1 MWLDMS
7 VSDELRRAIQRDGR
21 SVYALAH
28 EAGLS
33 AIQIWRF
40 LRDERG
46 LTTPAVDQL
55 CDVLGLELRPR
66 RPRRKGR

>member
-1 MWLDMS
+1 MS

-21 SVYALAH
+21 SVYALAR
-28 EAGLS
+28 ETGLS